1 MKPMQKG
8 EAVACLK
15 AIYNLF
21 PASAVTFERT
31 NSLKG
36 ITKFVSMAKS
46 VDQIRNLLEAIAKE
60 HCLEVKEENGYVII
74 FTP

>member
-1 MKPMQKG
+1 MQKG

-15 AIYNLF
+15 AIYNIF
-21 PASAVTFERT
+21 PASAVSFERT

-36 ITKFVSMAKS
+36 KYQICIDGQIGGSDKKS
-46 VDQIRNLLEAIAKE
+46 IKDIAKE
-60 HCLEVKEENGYVII
+60 HCLEVKEEHGCMIM